1 MSNHSWLVEQ
11 FEAHRN
17 HLQAVA
23 YRILGTLSEADDAI
37 QETWIRLSRS
47 DTSRVENMG
56 GWLTTIVSR
65 VCLDMLRSRKSRRE
79 ELTMDNIP
87 ELVTSHQDRSDPE
100 NEALMADSVGF
111 AMLVVLEKLNPA
123 ERIAFVLHD
132 IFSLSFSEI
141 APIIGRNE
149 TATRQLASRARRRVR
164 GVEST
169 LQTAE
174 AELKRKRELIDAFIA
189 ASRNGDFEKLLTVL
203 DPNVVLRNDTAF
215 PPAVNTPVVHGSQA
229 VAKQFTGR
237 AHGAKPVLVNGSVGA
252 VIGPLSHPVFVLEF
266 KIVDDKITEMEMIA
280 DQARLSQLDLAILND
295 Y

>member
-1 MSNHSWLVEQ
+1 MNNHNWLVEQ

-23 YRILGTLSEADDAI
+23 YRMLGSLSEADDAI
-37 QETWIRLSRS
+37 QEAWIRLSRS

-56 GWLTTIVSR
+56 GWLTTIISR

-79 ELTMDNIP
+79 ELTMDSLP
-87 ELVTSHQDRSDPE
+87 EPVISHQDRSDPE
-100 NEALMADSVGF
+100 HEALMADSVGF

-132 IFSLSFSEI
+132 IFALSFSEI

-149 TATRQLASRARRRVR
+149 AATRKLASRARRRVR

-169 LQTAE
+169 LKTAE
-174 AELKRKRELIDAFIA
+174 AEPKRNRELVDAFIA
-189 ASRNGDFEKLLTVL
+189 ASRNGDFAKLLTVL

-237 AHGAKPVLVNGSVGA
+237 AHGAQPVLVNGSVGI
-252 VIGPLSHPVFVLEF
+252 VVGPVDQPLFVLKL
-266 KIVDDKITEMEMIA
+266 KILDDKIAEMEMIA
-280 DQARLSQLDLAILND
+280 DQARLGQLDLAVLND
-295 Y
+295 